1 MSESRAGWRRNPF
14 ILGPLVGLLI
24 GMLWWAGLM
33 IAFGPSTVVTL
44 EGGQTVER
52 LITVLSRLRYAPVVA
67 LPWAFVG
74 LIVGC
79 CTAAAQNRL
88 VAVVACVGLMAGGI
102 GVIAT
107 NPFDGWLTI
116 MMPLC
121 CLGSALAGSFIA
133 AAVLVLWR
141 LIRTGRI

>member
-1 MSESRAGWRRNPF
+1 MSKPRFVWWRNPF
-14 ILGPLVGLLI
+14 FLGLVGGWLV

-33 IAFGPSTVVTL
+33 IAFGPSTIVTL
-44 EGGQTVER
+44 EAGQVVER
-52 LITVLSRLRYAPVVA
+52 PITLLSRLRYAPVVA

-79 CTAAAQNRL
+79 CTAVAQNRL
-88 VAVVACVGLMAGGI
+88 VAVVACVSLIAGGV
-102 GVIAT
+102 GAVAT

-121 CLGSALAGSFIA
+121 CLGGALAGAFIT
-133 AAVLVLWR
+133 AAVIVLWR
-141 LIRTGRI
+141 LIRTGQV